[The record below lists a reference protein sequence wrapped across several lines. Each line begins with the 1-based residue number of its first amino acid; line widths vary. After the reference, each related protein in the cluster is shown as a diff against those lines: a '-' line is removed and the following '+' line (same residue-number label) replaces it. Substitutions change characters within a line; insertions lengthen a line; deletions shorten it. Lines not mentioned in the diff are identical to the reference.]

1 MISKKKAVVIGIV
14 LVLVTSILTFMIT
27 NTFEVVLGERVVVSK
42 ADYENLKDVEKLL
55 GLKEYVKK
63 NYVEGAK
70 DDSLMEGAMKGV
82 FEALGDPYSVYMSAS
97 EFKSMNESTS
107 GNFGGIGVIVTKSEE
122 GYITVV
128 APVEDTPGEKAGIKT
143 KDKIIKVDD
152 KDLIGMELDK
162 AVELIKGKPGTKV
175 VLTISRGDVT
185 QPMTF
190 EITREM
196 INQKAVKS
204 EVKESNVGYIR
215 INSFDSD
222 ADKDF
227 KRELTSLKAKKI
239 KGLILDLRQNP
250 GGYVS
255 SCLEIA
261 DEILGEGMVVYT
273 EDINKNRQVYNSK
286 AGGLGVPLVILVDGG
301 SASASE
307 ILAGA
312 VKDRNAGLLIGEKTF
327 GKGLVQSVESLKD
340 GSGFKLTTQKYYT
353 PNGISINKIGIEP
366 NIEVKPMEV
375 KEGQKPEDIKDLQL
389 ERAMEEIL
397 KQIK

>member
-1 MISKKKAVVIGIV
+1 
-14 LVLVTSILTFMIT
+14 
-27 NTFEVVLGERVVVSK
+27 
-42 ADYENLKDVEKLL
+42 
-55 GLKEYVKK
+55 
-63 NYVEGAK
+63 
-70 DDSLMEGAMKGV
+70 
-82 FEALGDPYSVYMSAS
+82 
-97 EFKSMNESTS
+97 
-107 GNFGGIGVIVTKSEE
+107 
-122 GYITVV
+122 
-128 APVEDTPGEKAGIKT
+128 
-143 KDKIIKVDD
+143 
-152 KDLIGMELDK
+152 
-162 AVELIKGKPGTKV
+162 
-175 VLTISRGDVT
+175 
-185 QPMTF
+185 
-190 EITREM
+190 M

-261 DEILGEGMVVYT
+261 DEILGAGMVVYT

>member
-27 NTFEVVLGERVVVSK
+27 NTFEVVIGERVVVSK

-175 VLTISRGDVT
+175 VLTISRGDVI

-261 DEILGEGMVVYT
+261 DEILGDGMVVYT

>member
-1 MISKKKAVVIGIV
+1 MINKNKALLIGIV
-14 LVLVTSILTFMIT
+14 LVVITSILTFMIT
-27 NTFEVVLGERVVVSK
+27 NTIGVVMGDRVVISRS
-42 ADYENLKDVEKLL
+42 DYENLKDVEKLL
-55 GLKEYVKK
+55 GLKDYIKK
-63 NYVEGAK
+63 NYVEGAE
-70 DDSLMEGAMKGV
+70 DNTLMDGAMKGL
-82 FEALGDPYSVYMSAS
+82 FEALGDPYSTYLTPA
-97 EFKSMNESTS
+97 EFKSMNEATS
-107 GNFGGIGVIVTKSEE
+107 GSFGGIGVIVTKSEE

-143 KDKIIKVDD
+143 NDKIIKVDD

-162 AVELIKGKPGTKV
+162 AVELIKGEPGTKV
-175 VLTISRGDVT
+175 TLTISRDKVQ
-185 QPMTF
+185 QPMVF
-190 EITREM
+190 EIKREL
-196 INQKAVKS
+196 INQRAVKS
-204 EVKESNVGYIR
+204 EVKESNIGYIR
-215 INSFDSD
+215 ISSFDVD

-227 KRELTSLKAKKI
+227 RKELNALKAKNI

-261 DEILGEGMVVYT
+261 DELLGEGMVVYT

-286 AGGLGVPLVILVDGG
+286 AGGLEVPLIVLVDEG

-312 VKDRNAGLLIGEKTF
+312 IKDREEGLLIGTKTF

-353 PNGISINKIGIEP
+353 PKGISINKIGIEP
-366 NIEVKPMEV
+366 DIEVMPMEI
-375 KEGQKPEDIKDLQL
+375 KEDQREEDIKDLQL
-389 ERAMEEIL
+389 ERAIQEML

>member
-1 MISKKKAVVIGIV
+1 MISKKKAAMIGIV

-27 NTFEVVLGERVVVSK
+27 NTFEVVMGDRVVVSR
-42 ADYENLKDVEKLL
+42 ADYDNLKDVQKLL
-55 GLKEYVKK
+55 GLKEYIKK

-70 DDSLMEGAMKGV
+70 DDSLMDGAMKGV
-82 FEALGDPYSVYMSAS
+82 FEALEDPYSIYMTAT

-143 KDKIIKVDD
+143 NDKIIKVDD

-175 VLTISRGDVT
+175 KLTISRDKVP

-196 INQKAVKS
+196 INQRAVKS
-204 EVKESNVGYIR
+204 EVKENDIGYIR
-215 INSFDSD
+215 ISSFDSD

-227 KRELTSLKAKKI
+227 KKELDSLKAKKI

-286 AGGLGVPLVILVDGG
+286 AGGLEVPLVILVDEG

-312 VKDRNAGLLIGEKTF
+312 VKDRNAGLLIGAKTF

-366 NIEVKPMEV
+366 NIEVKSMEV
-375 KEGQKPEDIKDLQL
+375 KEGQRQEEVKDLQL
-389 ERAMEEIL
+389 ERAIQEIM

>member
-1 MISKKKAVVIGIV
+1 
-14 LVLVTSILTFMIT
+14 MIT
-27 NTFEVVLGERVVVSK
+27 NTFEVVIGERVVVSK

-261 DEILGEGMVVYT
+261 DEILGDGMVVYT

>member
-1 MISKKKAVVIGIV
+1 MISKKKAAIIGIV

-27 NTFEVVLGERVVVSK
+27 NTFEVVMGERVVVSR

-55 GLKEYVKK
+55 GLKEYIKK

-70 DDSLMEGAMKGV
+70 DDSLMDGAMKGV
-82 FEALGDPYSVYMSAS
+82 FEALEDPYSIYMTAA
-97 EFKSMNESTS
+97 EFKGMNESTS

-128 APVEDTPGEKAGIKT
+128 APVEDTPGEKAGLKT

-152 KDLIGMELDK
+152 KDLIGMDLDK
-162 AVELIKGKPGTKV
+162 AVDLIKGKPGTKV
-175 VLTISRGDVT
+175 TLTISRENIP

-204 EVKESNVGYIR
+204 EVKESNIGYIR

-227 KRELTSLKAKKI
+227 RKELESLKAKKI

-286 AGGLGVPLVILVDGG
+286 AGGLEVPLIILVDEG

-353 PNGISINKIGIEP
+353 PNGISINKVGIEP
-366 NIEVKPMEV
+366 NIEVKPMEA
-375 KEGQKPEDIKDLQL
+375 KEGQRQEDIKDLQL
-389 ERAMEEIL
+389 ERAIEEML

>member
-1 MISKKKAVVIGIV
+1 MSKNKAVQLGII
-14 LVLVTSILTFMIT
+14 LVLITSILTFMIT
-27 NTFEVVLGERVVVSK
+27 NTIEVVMGERVVVSK
-42 ADYENLKDVEKLL
+42 SDYENLKDVEKLL
-55 GLKEYVKK
+55 GLKEYIKN

-70 DDSLMEGAMKGV
+70 DDALMDGAMKGL
-82 FEALGDPYSVYMSAS
+82 FESLGDPYSTYLTSS
-97 EFKSMNESTS
+97 EFKRMNEMTS
-107 GNFGGIGVIVTKSEE
+107 GSFGGIGVIVTKSEE

-143 KDKIIKVDD
+143 NDKIIKVDD
-152 KDLIGMELDK
+152 KDLVGMELDK
-162 AVELIKGKPGTKV
+162 AVDLIKGEPGTKV
-175 VLTISRGDVT
+175 TLTILREKVQ

-190 EITREM
+190 EIKREM

-204 EVKESNVGYIR
+204 EIKENDIGYIR
-215 INSFDSD
+215 LSSFDQD
-222 ADKDF
+222 AGKDF
-227 KRELTSLKAKKI
+227 KKALTALKAKNI

-261 DEILGEGMVVYT
+261 DELLGEGMVVYT
-273 EDINKNRQVYNSK
+273 EDINKNREVYNSK
-286 AGGLGVPLVILVDGG
+286 GASLGVPLIVLVDEG

-312 VKDRNAGLLIGEKTF
+312 IKDRKAGLLIGTKTF
-327 GKGLVQSVESLKD
+327 GKGLVQSVEGLKD

-353 PNGISINKIGIEP
+353 PNGISIDKIGIEP
-366 NIEVKPMEV
+366 DIEVKPMEI
-375 KEGQKPEDIKDLQL
+375 KDDQRLEDLKDLQL
-389 ERAMEEIL
+389 ERAIQEML

>member
-14 LVLVTSILTFMIT
+14 LVLITSILTFMIT
-27 NTFEVVLGERVVVSK
+27 NTFEVVIGERVVVSK

>member
-1 MISKKKAVVIGIV
+1 MISKKKAAIIGIV

-27 NTFEVVLGERVVVSK
+27 NTFEVVMGERVVVSR

-55 GLKEYVKK
+55 GLKEYIKK

-70 DDSLMEGAMKGV
+70 DDSLMDGAMKGV
-82 FEALGDPYSVYMSAS
+82 FEALEDPYSIYMTAA
-97 EFKSMNESTS
+97 EFKGMNESTS

-128 APVEDTPGEKAGIKT
+128 APVEDTPGEKAGLKT

-162 AVELIKGKPGTKV
+162 AVDLIKGKPGTKV
-175 VLTISRGDVT
+175 TLTISRENIP

-204 EVKESNVGYIR
+204 EVKESNIGYIR

-227 KRELTSLKAKKI
+227 RKELESLKAKKI

-286 AGGLGVPLVILVDGG
+286 AGGLEVPLIILVDEG

-353 PNGISINKIGIEP
+353 PNGISINKVGIEP
-366 NIEVKPMEV
+366 NIEVKPMEA
-375 KEGQKPEDIKDLQL
+375 KEGQRQEDIKDLQL
-389 ERAMEEIL
+389 ERAIEEML

>member
-261 DEILGEGMVVYT
+261 DEILGDGMVVYT

>member
-1 MISKKKAVVIGIV
+1 MISKNKAVQLGII
-14 LVLVTSILTFMIT
+14 LVLITSILTFMIT
-27 NTFEVVLGERVVVSK
+27 NTIEVVMGERVVVSK
-42 ADYENLKDVEKLL
+42 SDYENLKDVEKLL
-55 GLKEYVKK
+55 GLKEYIKN

-70 DDSLMEGAMKGV
+70 DDALMDGAMKGL
-82 FEALGDPYSVYMSAS
+82 FESLGDPYSTYLTSS
-97 EFKSMNESTS
+97 EFKRMNEMTS
-107 GNFGGIGVIVTKSEE
+107 GSFGGIGVIVTKSEE

-143 KDKIIKVDD
+143 NDKIIKVDD
-152 KDLIGMELDK
+152 KDLVGMELDK
-162 AVELIKGKPGTKV
+162 AVDLIKGEPGTKV
-175 VLTISRGDVT
+175 TLTILREKVQ

-190 EITREM
+190 EIKREM

-204 EVKESNVGYIR
+204 EIKENDIGYIR
-215 INSFDSD
+215 LSSFDQD
-222 ADKDF
+222 AGKDF
-227 KRELTSLKAKKI
+227 KKALTALKAKNI

-261 DEILGEGMVVYT
+261 DELLGEGMVVYT
-273 EDINKNRQVYNSK
+273 EDINKNREVYNSK
-286 AGGLGVPLVILVDGG
+286 GASLGVPLIVLVDEG

-312 VKDRNAGLLIGEKTF
+312 IKDRKAGLLIGTKTF
-327 GKGLVQSVESLKD
+327 GKGLVQSVEGLKD

-353 PNGISINKIGIEP
+353 PNGISIDKIGIEP
-366 NIEVKPMEV
+366 DIEVKPMEI
-375 KEGQKPEDIKDLQL
+375 KDDQRLEDLKDLQL
-389 ERAMEEIL
+389 ERAIQEML

>member
-14 LVLVTSILTFMIT
+14 LVLITSILTFMIT
-27 NTFEVVLGERVVVSK
+27 NTFEVVIGERVVVSK

-175 VLTISRGDVT
+175 VLTISRGDVI

-261 DEILGEGMVVYT
+261 DEILGDGMVVYT

>member
-1 MISKKKAVVIGIV
+1 MISKKRAAAIGVV

-27 NTFEVVLGERVVVSK
+27 NTFEVVMGQRVVVSK
-42 ADYENLKDVEKLL
+42 ADYENLKGVEKLL
-55 GLKEYVKK
+55 GLKEYIKE

-70 DDSLMEGAMKGV
+70 DDSLMDGAMKGI
-82 FEALGDPYSVYMSAS
+82 FEALEDPYSVYMTAT

-143 KDKIIKVDD
+143 NDKIIKVDD
-152 KDLIGMELDK
+152 KDLLGMELDK
-162 AVELIKGKPGTKV
+162 AVELIKGKPGSKV
-175 VLTISRGDVT
+175 TLTISRDKVP
-185 QPMTF
+185 QPMVF

-196 INQKAVKS
+196 INQKAIKG
-204 EVKESNVGYIR
+204 EVKENDIGYIR
-215 INSFDSD
+215 ISSFDSD

-227 KRELTSLKAKKI
+227 KKELTSLKNKKI

-273 EDINKNRQVYNSK
+273 EDIKKNRQVYNSK
-286 AGGLGVPLVILVDGG
+286 AGGLEVPLVILVDGG

-307 ILAGA
+307 ILSGA
-312 VKDRNAGLLIGEKTF
+312 VKDRKAGLLIGEKTF

-366 NIEVKPMEV
+366 DIEVKPMEV
-375 KEGQKPEDIKDLQL
+375 KEGQRPEDLKDLQL
-389 ERAMEEIL
+389 ERAMQEIV